1 MEKDRRYKTVKIMIE
16 GGHLTEF
23 HQIFDYIP
31 KSIVANDLG
40 TNYNRLIRL
49 IEHVEQFTLK
59 ELFTLS
65 SFCNLDSKLILDL
78 VYNQYANERKAKKKK

>member
-1 MEKDRRYKTVKIMIE
+1 MIE

-23 HQIFDYIP
+23 TQIFDYIP
-31 KSIVANDLG
+31 KSVVANDLG

-65 SFCNLDSKLILDL
+65 SFCDLDSKLILDL
-78 VYNQYANERKAKKKK
+78 VYNQYANERKARKKR

>member
-23 HQIFDYIP
+23 NQIFDYIP
-31 KSIVANDLG
+31 KSVVANDLG

-65 SFCNLDSKLILDL
+65 SFCDLDSKLILDL
-78 VYNQYANERKAKKKK
+78 VYNQYANERKAKKKR

>member
-1 MEKDRRYKTVKIMIE
+1 MIE

-23 HQIFDYIP
+23 IQIFDYIP
-31 KSIVANDLG
+31 KSVVANDLG

-65 SFCNLDSKLILDL
+65 DFCNLENKLILDL

>member
-1 MEKDRRYKTVKIMIE
+1 MIE

-23 HQIFDYIP
+23 NQIFDYIP
-31 KSIVANDLG
+31 KSVVANDLG

-65 SFCNLDSKLILDL
+65 NFCDLDSKLVLDL
-78 VYNQYANERKAKKKK
+78 VYNQYANERKAKKKR

>member
-23 HQIFDYIP
+23 SQIFDYIP
-31 KSIVANDLG
+31 KSVVANDLG

-65 SFCNLDSKLILDL
+65 SFCDLDSKLVLDL
-78 VYNQYANERKAKKKK
+78 VYNQYANERKAKKKR